1 MSKATKGN
9 TVKVHYTGKFTDGE
23 VFDSS
28 LSRNEPIEFQIGA
41 GMMIKGFDEA
51 VNGMELQESKT
62 VTIPA
67 AEAYGEHSEENMITF
82 DKNQIPEGMNPQPG
96 DMLNLQDPEGRNIP
110 VRVHAVEEATIT
122 LDANHPMAGKDL
134 VFEIQLVEIVG

>member
-9 TVKVHYTGKFTDGE
+9 TVKVHYTGKFIDGE

-28 LSRNEPIEFQIGA
+28 ISRNEPIEFEVGA
-41 GMMIKGFDEA
+41 GMMIKGFDAA
-51 VNGMELQESKT
+51 VDGMAVEESKT

-67 AEAYGEHSEENMITF
+67 AEAYGEHSEENLITF
-82 DKNQIPEGMNPQPG
+82 EKNQIPEGMDPKLG

-110 VRVHAVEEATIT
+110 VRVHAIAEESLT